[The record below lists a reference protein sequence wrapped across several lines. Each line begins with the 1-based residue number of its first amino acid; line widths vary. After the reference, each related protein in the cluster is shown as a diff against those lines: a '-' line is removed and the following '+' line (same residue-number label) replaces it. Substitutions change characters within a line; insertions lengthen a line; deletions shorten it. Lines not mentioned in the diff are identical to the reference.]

1 MSSPVDQIK
10 DRLNIVDVISQYVK
24 LEKAGVN
31 FKGRCP
37 FHNEKTGSFFV
48 SPERQNYHCFGCNQ
62 GGDVFSFIEAID
74 GVSFKEALNILAEK
88 AGVKLNQQDFSKTGK
103 DNKDDVLNVVEAAV
117 NFYQKNLQLNT
128 QAKDYL
134 QGRGVNQSSF
144 DVFRLGFARDEWRA
158 LYDHLTTL
166 GFSKKNQLEAGLV
179 IEATAKDGRQVV
191 YDRFRSR
198 IMFPLFDLH
207 GRPIAFSGR
216 IFGAHAS
223 EGVSA
228 KYINSPQTSL
238 FDKSKV
244 LYAYNFAKDA
254 IRQTSQVILVEGQ
267 MDVVLAH
274 QVGIKN
280 TIAVSGTAL
289 TYDHVAI
296 LKRLANCLV
305 MAFDADE
312 AGVKAMKRALEIIF
326 EAGLEVKVASIP
338 TGLDPADMAKDN
350 PETLKQI
357 IAKPV
362 DVVEYYLDLLVKKYP
377 DKRTLS
383 KAISEEIYPIVNK
396 INRLTDKAHYV
407 KNISDVT
414 TLAEEII
421 WQDLYE
427 STTTQ
432 EVSKGGAHLPQ
443 VTNTVSENNKTNKT
457 LAHLL
462 GLWWKTYGEKD
473 FTEDEV
479 FQKIAQVLG
488 EENLVLAIEKL
499 QADKNKI
506 LLEVDLMYT
515 DNNRFDEYIKEL
527 ATGFINEYLKNKLSL
542 YTKKLKEVEKTENY
556 DLIDKYLKKCQ
567 NISRLLNNLHF

>member
-305 MAFDADE
+305 MR
-312 AGVKAMKRALEIIF
+312 MR
-326 EAGLEVKVASIP
+326 
-338 TGLDPADMAKDN
+338 
-350 PETLKQI
+350 
-357 IAKPV
+357 
-362 DVVEYYLDLLVKKYP
+362 
-377 DKRTLS
+377 
-383 KAISEEIYPIVNK
+383 
-396 INRLTDKAHYV
+396 
-407 KNISDVT
+407 
-414 TLAEEII
+414 
-421 WQDLYE
+421 
-427 STTTQ
+427 
-432 EVSKGGAHLPQ
+432 
-443 VTNTVSENNKTNKT
+443 
-457 LAHLL
+457 
-462 GLWWKTYGEKD
+462 
-473 FTEDEV
+473 
-479 FQKIAQVLG
+479 
-488 EENLVLAIEKL
+488 LVLKP
-499 QADKNKI
+499 
-506 LLEVDLMYT
+506 
-515 DNNRFDEYIKEL
+515 
-527 ATGFINEYLKNKLSL
+527 
-542 YTKKLKEVEKTENY
+542 
-556 DLIDKYLKKCQ
+556 
-567 NISRLLNNLHF
+567 

>member
-31 FKGRCP
+31 FKGKCP

-62 GGDVFSFIEAID
+62 GGDIFSFIEAID

-88 AGVKLNQQDFSKTGK
+88 AGIKLNQQNFSKTDK
-103 DNKDDVLNVVEAAV
+103 DNKDNILNVIEEAV
-117 NFYQKNLQLNT
+117 NFYQKNLQSNT
-128 QAKDYL
+128 QAKSYL
-134 QGRGVNQSSF
+134 ESRGVNEHSF
-144 DVFRLGFARDEWRA
+144 DVFRLGFALDEWRS
-158 LYDHLTTL
+158 LHDHLNTL
-166 GFSKKNQLEAGLV
+166 GFSKKNQLEAGLI
-179 IEATAKDGRQVV
+179 IETTAKDGRQVV

-216 IFGAHAS
+216 IFGTTS
-223 EGVSA
+223 NEGTSA

-244 LYAYNFAKDA
+244 LYAYNFAKNS
-254 IRQTSQVILVEGQ
+254 IRQTGQVILVEGQ
-267 MDVVLAH
+267 MDVVLSH
-274 QVGIKN
+274 QVGIQN

-289 TYDHVAI
+289 TAGHVAI
-296 LKRLANCLV
+296 LKRLANCLI

-338 TGLDPADMAKDN
+338 TGLDPADLAKDK

-357 IAKPV
+357 IVKPI

-383 KAISEEIYPIVNK
+383 KAISEEIYPIINK

-427 STTTQ
+427 STTTP
-432 EVSKGGAHLPQ
+432 EVEKREKQIFNSSDM
-443 VTNTVSENNKTNKT
+443 VSENNKNNKT

-462 GLWWKTYGEKD
+462 GLWWKNYGDKD

-479 FQKIAQVLG
+479 FKKIAQVLG
-488 EENLVLAIEKL
+488 EENLVSAIEKL
-499 QADKNKI
+499 QADKNRI

-515 DNNRFDEYIKEL
+515 DDNRFDEYIKEL
-527 ATGFINEYLKNKLSL
+527 AAGFINEYLKNQLL
-542 YTKKLKEVEKTENY
+542 IYTKKLKEAEKSENY